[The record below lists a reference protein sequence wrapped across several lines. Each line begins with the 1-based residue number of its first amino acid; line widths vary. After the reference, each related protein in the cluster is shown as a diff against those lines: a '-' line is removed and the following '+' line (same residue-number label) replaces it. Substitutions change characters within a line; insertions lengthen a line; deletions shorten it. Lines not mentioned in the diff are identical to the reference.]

1 MMQINLKEKKESEEH
16 DAAEKVPK
24 RSIRKLPQIQKP
36 CATELVIREE
46 EPHHEDDEC
55 DGNDQYDDETASK
68 GSKESDN
75 EKVIDTQYDKERE
88 RCADPVKKQMI
99 RRKSMAPPV
108 LHE

>member
-1 MMQINLKEKKESEEH
+1 M
-16 DAAEKVPK
+16 
-24 RSIRKLPQIQKP
+24 
-36 CATELVIREE
+36 VIREA
-46 EPHHEDDEC
+46 DES

-75 EKVIDTQYDKERE
+75 EKVIDTMYDKERE
-88 RCADPVKKQMI
+88 VTTSEPVKKQMI